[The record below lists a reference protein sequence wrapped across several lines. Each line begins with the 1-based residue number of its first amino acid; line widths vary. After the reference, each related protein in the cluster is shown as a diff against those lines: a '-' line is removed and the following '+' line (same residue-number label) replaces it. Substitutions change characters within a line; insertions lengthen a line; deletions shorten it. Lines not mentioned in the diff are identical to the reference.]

1 MITVGLTALSQE
13 VRVVMVAA
21 DRGTTEDM
29 EHHLV
34 VRRRC
39 HLSINIH
46 NRIRIIQATTE
57 WAKTATLKRFELY
70 DLIIG
75 NSKRDKREKN
85 NQVQGF
91 HAEAPPSRK
100 NTQNMIILPRKV
112 TEK

>member
-13 VRVVMVAA
+13 VRVVAVAT
-21 DRGTTEDM
+21 DRGTIEDM
-29 EHHLV
+29 ERHLV

-57 WAKTATLKRFELY
+57 WAKTATLKHFELY

-75 NSKRDKREKN
+75 NSKRDKN
-85 NQVQGF
+85 NQIQGS

-100 NTQNMIILPRKV
+100 NKQNMIILPRKV

>member
-75 NSKRDKREKN
+75 NSKRVEN
-85 NQVQGF
+85 HQLQGF

-100 NTQNMIILPRKV
+100 NKQNMIILPRKV